1 MNKLNSA
8 ITEINKQIARLA
20 ARKQEIVAQELAEKS
35 KWRRTLAVQLKTGE
49 TVGFA
54 DSFLE
59 AEALMKAHAEKV
71 YAEAVAQCRA
81 KHVKIVAAEVPESD
95 YVLTETWVRA

>member
-1 MNKLNSA
+1 MKKLNY
-8 ITEINKQIARLA
+8 INSQIA
-20 ARKQEIVAQELAEKS
+20 ELMLERDAIFEAETNAKA
-35 KWRRTLAVQLKTGE
+35 KWRKALAVQLKTGE

-54 DSFLE
+54 DSFTE

-71 YAEAVAQCRA
+71 YAEAVKACRA

-95 YVLTETWVRA
+95 YVLTEVWVRA